1 MSGALDHRHVLLRP
15 LVTEKTLRQ
24 SERRNAYTFSVHM
37 RANKVQIRAAV
48 ESLFDVKVVGV
59 RTDVR
64 PGKPRRVGWHE
75 KRTPEWKRA
84 IVTLKA
90 GDTIDLY

>member
-1 MSGALDHRHVLLRP
+1 MTALDPRQVLLRP
-15 LVTEKTLRQ
+15 LVTEKTLKT
-24 SERRNAYTFSVHM
+24 SERRNAYTFEVHS
-37 RANKVQIRAAV
+37 RANKIQIRAAV
-48 ESLFDVKVVGV
+48 QTLFNVKVVGV

-64 PGKPRRVGWHE
+64 PGKPRRVGWNE
-75 KRTPEWKRA
+75 ATTRDWKRA

>member
-1 MSGALDHRHVLLRP
+1 MTALDHRQVLLRP
-15 LVTEKTLRQ
+15 LVTEKTIRTT
-24 SERRNAYTFSVHM
+24 ERRNAYTFAVHA
-37 RANKVQIRAAV
+37 RANKIQIRSAV
-48 ESLFDVKVVGV
+48 EALFDVKVMGV

-75 KRTPEWKRA
+75 VNTPEWKRA

-90 GDTIDLY
+90 GDTIDIY